1 MKLERLFTI
10 AAFLVASTA
19 WPAASFPYPAIS
31 LQHLFADKDCETVP
45 KLLGDWATQGD
56 LSGLWAIH
64 TSKDGKYRLIQKVG
78 QSTSSDREAFDICV
92 AHLGGYLFFDA
103 TFQRVQADGE
113 TAVFTEDD
121 LWIPLHLIGRLEVK
135 DDALQFLLLADD
147 WLQDELK
154 SGRLHLTS
162 TQDDEGNYLLAA
174 PSKELKE
181 FAAHFAADSRAFSY
195 AEDFELVPQVVQPAS
210 IESRIQRLE
219 SSSSSLTPLIVL
231 PCSSGLCLA
240 ALRVPHLRAFRAQF
254 QDFGRGRHL
263 ACGHCPPRASVE
275 LRRLFEVVRE
285 EHF

>member
-1 MKLERLFTI
+1 MKLERLFTL

-31 LQHLFADKDCETVP
+31 LQHLFADNDCETVP
-45 KLLGDWATQGD
+45 KLLGDWAAQDD
-56 LSGLWAIH
+56 LSGVWAIH
-64 TSKDGKYRLIQKVG
+64 KSRDGKYRLTQKVG

-103 TFQRVQADGE
+103 TFQRVQTDGE
-113 TAVFTEDD
+113 TAVFSEDE

-135 DDALQFLLLADD
+135 DDALHFLLLADD

-181 FAAHFAADSRAFSY
+181 FAGHFAADSRAFSY
-195 AEDFELVPQVVQPAS
+195 AEDFELVPEAGSTSQHQKSNPKAAVYGGKLPTHPCLW
-210 IESRIQRLE
+210 RI
-219 SSSSSLTPLIVL
+219 T
-231 PCSSGLCLA
+231 
-240 ALRVPHLRAFRAQF
+240 
-254 QDFGRGRHL
+254 
-263 ACGHCPPRASVE
+263 E
-275 LRRLFEVVRE
+275 LSQN
-285 EHF
+285 